1 MQKTTTRH
9 FCLLA
14 MCGLLALGALSLT
27 GCSGRSVQPSPEL
40 ESVAWWEEGTV
51 VDTWAEP
58 LDEEA
63 RFVLSRE
70 ILLDTAEVALGT
82 PYRSG
87 GTSLGSGFD
96 CSGFVQW
103 AYKSLGIDLPRTA
116 REQARFGE
124 PVSRD
129 ELREGDVVA
138 FRHPR
143 RGYHTGI
150 YVGDGKFIHSPRQR
164 SSVKIVSLDNSY
176 FKPIFI
182 GARRLPV
189 PDNQMLVEAMTRL
202 EEYKAFKATKP
213 QVSASK
219 RTKPKASASR

>member
-1 MQKTTTRH
+1 
-9 FCLLA
+9 
-14 MCGLLALGALSLT
+14 MCGLLAFGTMSLA
-27 GCSGRSVQPSPEL
+27 GCSGRSAQPAPEL
-40 ESVAWWEEGTV
+40 ESVAWWEGEV

-58 LDEEA
+58 LDEEV

-70 ILLDTAEVALGT
+70 ILLDTAQVALGT

-116 REQARFGE
+116 REQSLFGE

-129 ELREGDVVA
+129 DLREGDIVA

-164 SSVKIVSLDNSY
+164 SSVKIVSLDDAY

-189 PDNQMLVEAMTRL
+189 PDNQMLAEAMTRL
-202 EEYKAFKATKP
+202 EEYKAFKAARPK
-213 QVSASK
+213 VSSSK
-219 RTKPKASASR
+219 RTTRAKSRSASAR

>member
-1 MQKTTTRH
+1 
-9 FCLLA
+9 
-14 MCGLLALGALSLT
+14 MCGLLALAAVSLT
-27 GCSGRSVQPSPEL
+27 GCGGRSAQSSPEL
-40 ESVAWWEEGTV
+40 ESVAWWEGHV

-82 PYRSG
+82 PYRIG

>member
-1 MQKTTTRH
+1 MQKTTSRH
-9 FCLLA
+9 FFLLA
-14 MCGLLALGALSLT
+14 MCGLLALASVALT
-27 GCSGRSVQPSPEL
+27 GCSGRSTHPTPEL
-40 ESVAWWEEGTV
+40 ESVAWWEENDATP
-51 VDTWAEP
+51 WAES

-70 ILLDTAEVALGT
+70 VLLDTAEVALGT

-116 REQARFGE
+116 REQATFGE

-129 ELREGDVVA
+129 ELREGDIVA

-164 SSVKIVSLDNSY
+164 SSVKIVSLDSAY

-189 PDNQMLVEAMTRL
+189 PDNEMIAEAMARL
-202 EEYKAFKATKP
+202 EEYRAFKATKP
-213 QVSASK
+213 QFTAPRRTAKSK
-219 RTKPKASASR
+219 GRSSR